1 MESWTHSVSGESS
14 EDDSSMQLSAVF
26 LTLGRE
32 ALLPRAF
39 SPKGLTQETTF
50 PLGEGPFQL
59 LEALTCRLAVGR
71 AQVQQDPSAEA
82 TEGASINISC
92 SHPNIQTG
100 DGIHWYRQLPG
111 QGPAFIASAFRGSKK
126 VQDPPGTLFVAA
138 DRHSS
143 VLQLARPL
151 LRDAA
156 LYYCAVRDPAGQE
169 RLEILERSQHQE
181 VMGTPSQLRMLPTA
195 AEVEDPTVA
204 LCRKELRMVPG
215 RATTTGGGSMTTV
228 EAWHCLTQGSLQLL
242 ASGVGLQG
250 QPGRHWL

>member
-1 MESWTHSVSGESS
+1 MHRLKASSTLVSLASS
-14 EDDSSMQLSAVF
+14 PSLQVI
-26 LTLGRE
+26 
-32 ALLPRAF
+32 
-39 SPKGLTQETTF
+39 
-50 PLGEGPFQL
+50 
-59 LEALTCRLAVGR
+59 TCRTWKLLSLCPVAVGR